1 MRKRIGNDI
10 RFTWHVNRRV
20 DGALVPE
27 SFIGK
32 DVAVELIAPS
42 HRAAEITDVR
52 TAAGV
57 VTFTFP
63 GKNQTEFGVYT
74 AVLYENRGNDGMVA
88 IDTVEAVTLV
98 RHSFQES
105 NEGSD
110 VIEASSVEIDSELSA
125 SAGSS
130 TEPVQADWQQTDDM
144 ALDYIKN
151 KPDIDALLEGKYDK
165 EELVAIYRYGVR
177 VDNHQTPDST
187 LLLGGGVT
195 FFNDQLGNVQGT
207 IFLNGDYLSLRDR
220 ARGFTVA
227 GKKIATEVELEDK
240 ADKLDLAALVNTGAY
255 NSTSK
260 KIELKHDDT
269 VLAEID
275 ATAFIKD
282 GMVDSVTAENG
293 YLVIT
298 FNTDAGKEPV
308 RLALTSIFNPDNYY
322 TKSQVNGLL
331 NSVESKTSIEAVAS
345 GTTAIVA
352 TEHKYY
358 VVQGTVGN
366 LAVTLPTP
374 EDPTKVQSIAFY
386 FTTGANPSVTFS
398 HASTVYY
405 YDGYAIE
412 ASKTYEINALW
423 NGTNWIIAY
432 GKIG

>member
-151 KPDIDALLEGKYDK
+151 KPDIEGLLEGKYDK
-165 EELVAIYRYGVR
+165 EDGVR
-177 VDNHQTPDST
+177 FGDKAIIVEKLAGHIPSEATEIYPAMIDFYDMFQEKGRN
-187 LLLGGGVT
+187 
-195 FFNDQLGNVQGT
+195 GT
-207 IFLNGDYLSLRDR
+207 IWFNGGYMRLIDEYRKS
-220 ARGFTVA
+220 GT
-227 GKKIATEVELEDK
+227 GKIIATLDEVQQR
-240 ADKLDLAALVNTGAY
+240 Y
-255 NSTSK
+255 
-260 KIELKHDDT
+260 LKP
-269 VLAEID
+269 
-275 ATAFIKD
+275 
-282 GMVDSVTAENG
+282 
-293 YLVIT
+293 
-298 FNTDAGKEPV
+298 DAGIPASDLSE
-308 RLALTSIFNPDNYY
+308 SIQN
-322 TKSQVNGLL
+322 TL
-331 NSVESKTSIEAVAS
+331 VEVSGKDSKTSIEAIAS